1 MVQWLA
7 KGQSVQPESVAESW
21 QSVWRRQRRMRLTI
35 QARQMIRMKTTE
47 ISCTMISQ
55 FMTLPVLLLFAMVF
69 DEWTD
74 ARGVFLG
81 EIGCGLTFGY
91 QR

>member
-21 QSVWRRQRRMRLTI
+21 QSVWRRRRRMRLTI
-35 QARQMIRMKTTE
+35 QTRQMIRMKTTE

-55 FMTLPVLLLFAMVF
+55 FMTLPVLLLLAMVF
-69 DEWTD
+69 YEWTD

-81 EIGCGLTFGY
+81 EIGCGLAFGY